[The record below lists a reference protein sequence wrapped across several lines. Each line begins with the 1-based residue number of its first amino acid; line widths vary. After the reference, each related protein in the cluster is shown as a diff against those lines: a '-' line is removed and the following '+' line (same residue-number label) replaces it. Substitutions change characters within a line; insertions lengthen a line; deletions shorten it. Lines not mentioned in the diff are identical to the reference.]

1 MLNILDIIRKKFKKY
16 LKFIFVLMVLFGYEA
31 FSTENKT
38 EIIATVNGFPITSYD
53 LNERLNIFLLESNL
67 ENNYKNKKKFT
78 EDVINSLIEEE
89 LKFQEAKRINQN
101 IIFQAEKKAV
111 ELIKKNFGENKETIN
126 KNLKPFGA
134 SYNHFL
140 RLFTA
145 DVIWS
150 SIIKSKYENE
160 FINVKEKVQNKL
172 NQNKFNLN
180 KTYYK
185 LSEIEISPTINRNI
199 EASEKLL
206 EDILNSLRQGANFN
220 FLAKQ
225 FSSSETKNNNGMLGW
240 IKEDTLSSQ
249 IINLLEKLEV
259 GKISE
264 VVKIENS
271 FKIFRLEGKIFNG
284 KRNENESII
293 ELVKLFYPLEK
304 NDGTMIL
311 NSKKALNNDLI
322 KISDCSDLKKLHL
335 NYGNKEEAE
344 SGKFRIFNLKENI
357 KKEVIFLRK
366 NQYTKPIFTNN
377 GFVVLMVCDRYLPE
391 INFQNEDS
399 IRSDI
404 ESKLFVQLSDRYI
417 NRLKRSS
424 YIEKNY

>member
-1 MLNILDIIRKKFKKY
+1 MLNILDNIRKKFKKY
-16 LKFIFVLMVLFGYEA
+16 LKFIFLFIFLFGYEA
-31 FSTENKT
+31 YSTESKT

-78 EDVINSLIEEE
+78 EDVIDSLIEEE

-111 ELIKKNFGENKETIN
+111 ELIKKKFGENKETIN

-172 NQNKFNLN
+172 NKNKLNLN

-225 FSSSETKNNNGMLGW
+225 FSSSETRNNNGMLGW

-259 GKISE
+259 GKISK
-264 VVKIENS
+264 VIKIGNS
-271 FKIFRLEGKIFNG
+271 LKIFRLEGKIFNG

-304 NDGTMIL
+304 NDETMIL

-404 ESKLFVQLSDRYI
+404 ESKLFVQLSDRYL

>member
-1 MLNILDIIRKKFKKY
+1 MLNIIDIIRKKFKKY
-16 LKFIFVLMVLFGYEA
+16 LKFIFVFIFLFGYEA

-38 EIIATVNGFPITSYD
+38 KIIATVNGFPITSYD
-53 LNERLNIFLLESNL
+53 LNERLNIFLFESNL
-67 ENNYKNKKKFT
+67 ENSYENKKKFT
-78 EDVINSLIEEE
+78 EDVIDNLIEEE
-89 LKFQEAKRINQN
+89 LKFQEAKKINPN
-101 IIFQAEKKAV
+101 IIFQAEKKAI
-111 ELIKKNFGENKETIN
+111 ELIEKNFGNNQEKIN

-150 SIIKSKYENE
+150 SIIKSKYKNE
-160 FINVKEKVQNKL
+160 FINIKEKVQNKL
-172 NQNKFNLN
+172 NKNKLDFN
-180 KTYYK
+180 KTHYK

-206 EDILNSLRQGANFN
+206 ENILNSLRQGANFN
-220 FLAKQ
+220 SLAKQ
-225 FSSSETKNNNGMLGW
+225 FSSSETRNNNGMLGW
-240 IKEDTLSSQ
+240 VKKDTLSSKT
-249 IINLLEKLEV
+249 INLLEKVEV
-259 GKISE
+259 GKITK
-264 VVKIENS
+264 VIKIGNS

-293 ELVKLFYPLEK
+293 ELVKLVYPLEK
-304 NDGTMIL
+304 NDETMIL
-311 NSKKALNNDLI
+311 KSKKALNNDLTE
-322 KISDCSDLKKLHL
+322 ISDCSDLKKLHL
-335 NYGNKEEAE
+335 NYGNKENAE

-366 NQYTKPIFTNN
+366 NQHTQPIFTND
-377 GFVVLMVCDRYLPE
+377 GLVVLMVCDRYLPE

-399 IRSDI
+399 IRNDI

-424 YIEKNY
+424 YIEKNN

>member
-150 SIIKSKYENE
+150 SIIKSKYKNE

-172 NQNKFNLN
+172 NKNKLDLD
-180 KTYYK
+180 KTHYK
-185 LSEIEISPTINRNI
+185 LSEIEISPTVNRNF
-199 EASEKLL
+199 EASEELL
-206 EDILNSLRQGANFN
+206 GDILNSLRQGANFN
-220 FLAKQ
+220 SLAKQ

-304 NDGTMIL
+304 NDETMIL

-391 INFQNEDS
+391 IKFQNEDS